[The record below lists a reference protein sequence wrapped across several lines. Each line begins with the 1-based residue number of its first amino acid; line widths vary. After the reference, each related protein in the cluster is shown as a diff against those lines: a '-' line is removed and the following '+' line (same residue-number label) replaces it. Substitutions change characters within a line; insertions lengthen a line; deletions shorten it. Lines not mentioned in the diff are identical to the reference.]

1 MNQDVKI
8 LGIKN
13 WKNAVLNTDK
23 WAQFLKKA
31 KAQPKA
37 VMMMMMMMM
46 KIMMSGGKNA
56 NAL

>member
-1 MNQDVKI
+1 MSQDVKI

-13 WKNAVLNTDK
+13 WNNAVLNTDK

-37 VMMMMMMMM
+37 VNPMMMMM
-46 KIMMSGGKNA
+46 MMSGGKNA

>member
-1 MNQDVKI
+1 MSQDVKI

-13 WKNAVLNTDK
+13 WNNAVLNTDK

-31 KAQPKA
+31 KAQPNA
-37 VMMMMMMMM
+37 VNPMMMMM
-46 KIMMSGGKNA
+46 MMSGGKNA